1 MNAPERFYNVSQSQL
16 SIARHY
22 GGITFN
28 GAEYIY
34 DAASDTLTRMDVWK
48 ARCASSKEAAVE
60 AAQAERDKWTQAQ
73 AGFDEI

>member
-28 GAEYIY
+28 GAHYHY
-34 DAASDTLTRMDVWK
+34 DAASDTLTRADVW
-48 ARCASSKEAAVE
+48 AAQEASSKQQRSA

-73 AGFDEI
+73 TGFDGI